1 MFFNV
6 DGGRSRISSS
16 GTSEG
21 VRHQRFLTLM
31 VGAPRSPALAPLR
44 EANID
49 VCYVDGGCSQI
60 SINTS

>member
-1 MFFNV
+1 MFFNI

-21 VRHQRFLTLM
+21 VCHRCFLTLM
-31 VGAPRSPALAPLR
+31 VGASGSPALAPLR
-44 EANID
+44 EANVD